1 MHNSMAHPHSKA
13 PPPRPNRAYPRTV
26 SRGATRQAA
35 PGSRD
40 VLLNRIFNNR
50 FRIQQLVARGGMG
63 KVYRAT
69 QVPLGRTVALK
80 VLNPTFT
87 AEQLDNFQRR
97 FFLEA
102 AIAARLSHPN
112 TVTVFDFGK
121 SDDDI
126 FYIAMEYLQGVSLRT
141 ALQRDHGLGIA
152 RSLHIA
158 MQIGNALREAHQ
170 LGAVHRD
177 LKPANVFLVQ
187 RGEDSDFVKVLD
199 FGLVKHIALDDNDS
213 ITQPGKFL
221 GSPGYMA
228 PEQIRGKKVDARCDI
243 YALGVLLYEMLAGT
257 PPFVR
262 TGPIE
267 TMMAHVHDPVP
278 SLCQSH
284 PTRRIPLPLAGIVE
298 RCLEKDPAARH
309 ASMDALL
316 EALTPWAAEPTL
328 LNPRQ
333 ATRQKTPVALDD
345 AEGSGWSV
353 VSSTGILA
361 RPRPPMHH
369 KPPPPAQDAASCA
382 PTQAMHRTSDGS
394 QAPTV
399 LLDTSALPTA
409 TRPRRASRPW
419 HRWRPWSGGTR
430 GLGAWAMLGAAALAL
445 AWYGVHDRQAPSCL
459 LTLRSQPQGA
469 QAWVD
474 DTLLCDQT
482 PCQVLLEGDVAKR
495 GHWLRVRFAM
505 SGFDEF
511 VSSRAVMPPEM
522 EIAATLDA
530 HH

>member
-1 MHNSMAHPHSKA
+1 MQHTMAHPHSKA
-13 PPPRPNRAYPRTV
+13 PPPRPNRAYPRTGH
-26 SRGATRQAA
+26 RGAARPDAA
-35 PGSRD
+35 GSRD
-40 VLLNRIFNNR
+40 VLLNRVFNNR
-50 FRIQQLVARGGMG
+50 FRIQQLIARGGMG
-63 KVYRAT
+63 KVYRAV

-80 VLNPTFT
+80 VLNPSFT

-102 AIAARLSHPN
+102 AIAARLSHAN

-141 ALQRDHGLGIA
+141 ALQREHGLGIA
-152 RSLHIA
+152 RTLHIA

-177 LKPANVFLVQ
+177 LKPANVFLLQ
-187 RGEDSDFVKVLD
+187 RGSDSDFVKVLD

-278 SLCQSH
+278 LLGQAH
-284 PTRRIPLPLAGIVE
+284 PTRRIPQQLAAVVE
-298 RCLEKDPAARH
+298 RCLAKDPAQRY

-316 EALTPWAAEPTL
+316 EALTPWAAERTL
-328 LNPRQ
+328 LSPRVL
-333 ATRQKTPVALDD
+333 APRPTPVALDD

-361 RPRPPMHH
+361 RPVLQNR
-369 KPPPPAQDAASCA
+369 PPPPAQDANSSAA
-382 PTQAMHRTSDGS
+382 TLAMQRRPSGALAT
-394 QAPTV
+394 TV
-399 LLDTSALPTA
+399 LLDARVLTASGQAAACAPRRIQPRRWWAALSLLAGVTMALAWHGA
-409 TRPRRASRPW
+409 TRPTAQPN
-419 HRWRPWSGGTR
+419 
-430 GLGAWAMLGAAALAL
+430 
-445 AWYGVHDRQAPSCL
+445 CI

-469 QAWVD
+469 RAWVD
-474 DTLLCDQT
+474 DVLLCDQT
-482 PCQVLLEGDVAKR
+482 PCQVLLEGKAAKR
-495 GHWLRVRFAM
+495 GHWLRVRFALA
-505 SGFDEF
+505 GFDEF
-511 VSSRAVMPPEM
+511 VASRAVVSPAM
-522 EIAATLDA
+522 EIVAPLDA
-530 HH
+530 HP